1 MSVVDVV
8 VVEAHHHILEHVHF
22 ILRKKKQLSSW
33 TLIHWDSHPDLAC
46 PNETIPGL
54 SCFTP
59 RREWGEQ
66 NNMNLYEMLDFSE
79 GGIAEWIIPLV
90 LAGFLNRVCWIKNSW
105 CDQFENGHFHYC
117 VGVSDSTNTDN
128 VESFL
133 DLSEEAV
140 VKSSLA
146 HPYYIDDSTYESQEN
161 LKLVQKLDLFVAED
175 YDSLLSMSSFIQ
187 ATRNDQEEKISDW
200 ILDICLDYFWCQNP
214 FLDDLKEINFEI
226 YQTFLAI
233 VTLVDLRNDSSSA
246 YVMDEDEVQKY
257 SKSLHDFHK
266 EMKMFL
272 GFLND
277 FDVSTSNYLV
287 KDEVLERLLE
297 FYTDKEKVESLFLKL
312 LDQVVQ
318 HCGSTESN
326 PKELST
332 IMIHAL
338 PNALLPF
345 TDLSAMEN
353 SKNLKELIL
362 EKVEIFGQTL
372 RYKQSFICKS
382 LGLNDTPMLITIA
395 RSAEDG
401 YCPKQV
407 VEYLQEAVIDEIHSI
422 YCHDNCETKCNIRVT
437 KDYGQYEGSTMERI
451 N

>member
-1 MSVVDVV
+1 
-8 VVEAHHHILEHVHF
+8 
-22 ILRKKKQLSSW
+22 
-33 TLIHWDSHPDLAC
+33 
-46 PNETIPGL
+46 
-54 SCFTP
+54 
-59 RREWGEQ
+59 
-66 NNMNLYEMLDFSE
+66 
-79 GGIAEWIIPLV
+79 
-90 LAGFLNRVCWIKNSW
+90 
-105 CDQFENGHFHYC
+105 
-117 VGVSDSTNTDN
+117 
-128 VESFL
+128 
-133 DLSEEAV
+133 
-140 VKSSLA
+140 
-146 HPYYIDDSTYESQEN
+146 
-161 LKLVQKLDLFVAED
+161 
-175 YDSLLSMSSFIQ
+175 
-187 ATRNDQEEKISDW
+187 
-200 ILDICLDYFWCQNP
+200 
-214 FLDDLKEINFEI
+214 
-226 YQTFLAI
+226 
-233 VTLVDLRNDSSSA
+233 
-246 YVMDEDEVQKY
+246 
-257 SKSLHDFHK
+257 
-266 EMKMFL
+266 MKMFL

-287 KDEVLERLLE
+287 KDEVLERLLK

-382 LGLNDTPMLITIA
+382 LGLNDTPMLVTIA

-407 VEYLQEAVIDEIHSI
+407 VEYLQEAVIEEIHSI
-422 YCHDNCETKCNIRVT
+422 YCHGDCETKCNIRVT
-437 KDYGQYEGSTMERI
+437 KDYGHYEGSTMERI
-451 N
+451 H